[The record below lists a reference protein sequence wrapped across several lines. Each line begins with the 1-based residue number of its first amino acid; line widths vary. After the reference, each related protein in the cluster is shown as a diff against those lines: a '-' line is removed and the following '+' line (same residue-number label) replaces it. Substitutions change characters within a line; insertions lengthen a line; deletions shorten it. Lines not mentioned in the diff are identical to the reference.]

1 MEEKSC
7 ITFHA
12 KTGYGDE
19 YMRKSFMS
27 AEEIT
32 IDEVMEEFVWFLRAL
47 TYEDKAIKKYWAKKL
62 DEL

>member
-1 MEEKSC
+1 MEERSC

-12 KTGYGDE
+12 KTAWGDE

-27 AEEIT
+27 DEDIN
-32 IDEVMEEFVWFLRAL
+32 IDEVMDEFVWFLKAL
-47 TYEDKAIKKYWAKKL
+47 TYEDKTINKYWAKKL